1 MWDYWQNQSL
11 GLFSR
16 EQFIYL
22 WIEIN
27 KLKIARLGS
36 C

>member
-1 MWDYWQNQSL
+1 VGFLAEIEFL

-27 KLKIARLGS
+27 KLKIARLGW